1 MSDLDVLLVV
11 QGLDTTIDQLRH
23 RIETLPARRAIVDR
37 EAELASVDVT
47 AAPVVARRDEL
58 ARSQKRVEDEVA
70 GLEVKIAEEDR
81 RLYSGAITAAR
92 ELQDL
97 QTELDA
103 LRRRQGDLET
113 EILEIMDLAEPV
125 DAQLVAFD
133 EQRSALRSELE
144 ALRAELA
151 STEVE
156 LAAELGRVEAE
167 RAEAVTGVDAA
178 LLGTYADLR
187 RQLGGTA
194 VARLT
199 GTTCGACHL
208 GLSAVD
214 IAHLRRLESGEV
226 PTCPECGALLVV

>member
-1 MSDLDVLLVV
+1 MTDLDVLLVV
-11 QGLDTTIDQLRH
+11 QELDTTIDQIRH
-23 RIETLPARRAIVDR
+23 RIQTLPARAAI
-37 EAELASVDVT
+37 AEGETALAAVDVA
-47 AAPVVARRDEL
+47 AAPVGARRDEL

-70 GLEVKIAEEDR
+70 GLEVKIGEEDR
-81 RLYSGAITAAR
+81 RLYSGTITAAR

-103 LRRRQGDLET
+103 LRRRQSDLET

-125 DAQLVAFD
+125 DEQLVAFD
-133 EQRSALRSELE
+133 EQRAALRADLE
-144 ALRAELA
+144 SLRAELA
-151 STEVE
+151 SSEVE
-156 LAAELGRVEAE
+156 LAADLARVEGE
-167 RAEAVTGVDAA
+167 RADAAAGVDAA
-178 LLGTYADLR
+178 LLATYERLR
-187 RQLGGTA
+187 VQLGGTA

-214 IAHLRRLESGEV
+214 IAHLHRLEPGEV

>member
-1 MSDLDVLLVV
+1 MSELDVLLVV
-11 QGLDTTIDQLRH
+11 QGLDTSIDQIRH

-81 RLYSGAITAAR
+81 RLYSGTITAAR

-133 EQRSALRSELE
+133 EQRSALRSEVE
-144 ALRAELA
+144 ALRTELA

-167 RAEAVTGVDAA
+167 RAEAVAGVDAA
-178 LLGTYADLR
+178 LLATYTDLR

-214 IAHLRRLESGEV
+214 IAHLHRLEPGEV